1 MSYTQTKLLQGNT
14 FCDMPSSLN
23 FYTNFVKKV
32 LTRVY
37 LVAIYQDTAKSLKH
51 HKAFSMGLKIVLYF
65 LKDNKGKTAIIH
77 CFETIKISY
86 VKMMLEKGAKLD
98 TDTLYKDEG

>member
-1 MSYTQTKLLQGNT
+1 MQQVQFIKFLHY
-14 FCDMPSSLN
+14 
-23 FYTNFVKKV
+23 FVKNFS
-32 LTRVY
+32 TRVY
-37 LVAIYQDTAKSLKH
+37 LVAFSKEHYTAKSLKQ
-51 HKAFSMGLKIVLYF
+51 HKALSMSLKIVLYF

-98 TDTLYKDEG
+98 MDTLYMDKG